1 MTILAR
7 NELAFSSPPFLTE
20 GSSIALSE
28 AKRGDPSST
37 YFQYPEGIFPLS
49 PGKLVGYMEHCH
61 RKVGLTFTQPFNRH
75 LRQARKLVKDSDPHA
90 LVRAVKFASLVA
102 QHPFSLKF
110 VKKVLDEQT
119 FEGLD
124 QVKSYQLVLF

>member
-7 NELAFSSPPFLTE
+7 NVLSSVSPPLAE

-28 AKRGDPSST
+28 VKKGDPSSS

-49 PGKLVGYMEHCH
+49 AGKLVGYMEYCH
-61 RKVGLTFTQPFNRH
+61 KEVKLTFILPFNRH
-75 LRQARKLVKDSDPHA
+75 LRQARKLVKVSSPYA
-90 LVRAVKFASLVA
+90 LVRAVKLASLVA
-102 QHPFSLKF
+102 QHPYTLKF
-110 VKKVLDEQT
+110 VEKILNDNS

-124 QVKSYQLVLF
+124 PVISYQLTLF